1 MDLYA
6 QLRRDEG
13 TKKFPYADSKG
24 KLTIGVGHNLTS
36 DGMSEAVIEF
46 QLQDDVASAVFILN
60 ARLPWFRA
68 LDSVRQGVLT
78 NMCFNLGFNGL
89 ENFPKMLA
97 AFAQGDW
104 QTAASEM
111 KNSAWSKEVG
121 DRATRL
127 EQQILTGEW
136 Q

>member
-1 MDLYA
+1 MDIYA

-13 TKKFPYADSKG
+13 TKKFAYPDSKG
-24 KLTIGVGHNLTS
+24 NVTIGVGHNLTAN
-36 DGMSEAVIEF
+36 GMSDAVIEF
-46 QLQDDVASAVFILN
+46 QLQDDVAATVFILN

-68 LDSVRQGVLT
+68 LDPVRQGVLT

-127 EQQILTGEW
+127 EQQIITGEW